1 MEGENEMVPRL
12 RELLRERGVRVY
24 TKRKKAKL
32 IVMLRDNDPETPLQ
46 ASPWALHKPKPRSQ
60 IKG

>member
-12 RELLRERGVRVY
+12 GELLRERGVRGY

-32 IVMLRDNDPETPLQ
+32 IVMLRDSDPEPPL
-46 ASPWALHKPKPRSQ
+46 
-60 IKG
+60 